1 MHDILFCFHK
11 SMKYTSWFC
20 FKKRAISQQSC
31 EWQRDLE
38 YRQYKRKVVFPFVS
52 IGHWK
57 VRENIEKERKS
68 SSWAWPI
75 WTSHWHLIKIHFFSF
90 RIFPEN
96 LFFPWSENIHYK
108 NEELC
113 MKWLKAEK
121 CFKGRVWVERGEN
134 IWQGICS
141 CNVFASWNISKEIE
155 SHDLI
160 LERCQL
166 LGKKTLK
173 GFSKIHSIGQSNANC
188 KTQRLILIHF
198 ACLEE
203 SFKPLKIQRGS
214 YI

>member
-1 MHDILFCFHK
+1 MSVLATGKSEKILR
-11 SMKYTSWFC
+11 
-20 FKKRAISQQSC
+20 KKGKVHHGL
-31 EWQRDLE
+31 DLFE
-38 YRQYKRKVVFPFVS
+38 
-52 IGHWK
+52 
-57 VRENIEKERKS
+57 
-68 SSWAWPI
+68 
-75 WTSHWHLIKIHFFSF
+75 HLIDTSLRSISSPSGFSQ
-90 RIFPEN
+90 RIYFSP
-96 LFFPWSENIHYK
+96 LSENIHYK

-121 CFKGRVWVERGEN
+121 CFKGPLWVERGEN